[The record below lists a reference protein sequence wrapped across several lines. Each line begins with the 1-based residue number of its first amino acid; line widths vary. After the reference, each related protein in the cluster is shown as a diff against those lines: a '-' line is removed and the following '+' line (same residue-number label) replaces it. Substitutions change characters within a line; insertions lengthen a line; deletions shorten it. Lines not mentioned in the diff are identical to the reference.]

1 MELPDDIPRTHLPL
15 ADAAQLLDTVVQL
28 GAHDPT
34 RAPGQDVPADLKP
47 AWHAFLEQRHS
58 PRAVADPAAA
68 GAPEVQAFRDHVFAL
83 MTTVPDATTL
93 AQAPTLERWC
103 VIRDRQDCRLIGRV
117 RGHPIL
123 RENARAT
130 TSALFRLAA
139 ADGWARTWSR
149 IYHLLDPD
157 PSFFL
162 DLQRDERLQA
172 DTELVWEM
180 MPTASRN

>member
-1 MELPDDIPRTHLPL
+1 MELPEDIPRAHLPL
-15 ADAAQLLDTVVQL
+15 AEAFENLDTAVHMSADGTTTKQI
-28 GAHDPT
+28 P
-34 RAPGQDVPADLKP
+34 RALQP
-47 AWHAFLEQRHS
+47 AWRTFFQTMYGTDTPFITPETT
-58 PRAVADPAAA
+58 PA
-68 GAPEVQAFRDHVFAL
+68 GSVQAFRDHIFAL
-83 MTTVPDATTL
+83 MTAVPDATTL

-103 VIRDRQDCRLIGRV
+103 VIRDRQNCRLIGRV

-130 TSALFRLAA
+130 TSALFRIAA

-149 IYHLLDPD
+149 IYRLLDPD

-172 DTELVWEM
+172 DTEIVWEM
-180 MPTASRN
+180 MPPPPDR